1 VLGSL
6 FRSRDYLSGDTEM
19 VVLVTA
25 YLVDPNNPGAFQTP
39 ADGLRFANDAETI
52 LFGKLNKSVQAPPGV
67 NAGRTWQG
75 PIGYVIE

>member
-1 VLGSL
+1 VLTHSPSSL
-6 FRSRDYLSGDTEM
+6 
-19 VVLVTA
+19 TA

-52 LFGKLNKSVQAPPGV
+52 LFGKLNKTVQAPPGA